1 MRIYCLV
8 PLLFAVP
15 SLGSLFDSDSS
26 STTSASSS
34 SSSSISSSTTSDEVA
49 FLQTL
54 QAAEIS
60 SMSCLITLVNMT
72 TSSLGSCLALT
83 SLANLISNPSS
94 SSSSSSI
101 ASGGQGFSDQLDTY
115 LRTVCSSTCSGRD
128 LQDGKSQLAAVC
140 DTSNTLVSVLD
151 AVLDNYSSSYRT
163 LACQVYYNGTS
174 QLCLP
179 STLNTS
185 TTANSYTFFDALVS
199 GSSSNLET
207 YQDSVFTQAE
217 CTGCMYE
224 MFKAAQYTIPNIRGQ
239 SLTETFANHL
249 KNDCPSSSSGD
260 NSSTSSIDWSDVDDQ
275 QIPDSLEVGQNT
287 QITASSGAVV
297 GVAVGVVGGGMLG
310 TAGIA
315 GAVGMVW
322 IL

>member
-1 MRIYCLV
+1 MRIYRLV

-15 SLGSLFDSDSS
+15 SLGSLFGSDSS

-83 SLANLISNPSS
+83 SLANLISNPSSS

-310 TAGIA
+310 TAG
-315 GAVGMVW
+315 AVAMVW

>member
-1 MRIYCLV
+1 MRIYHPLV

-15 SLGSLFDSDSS
+15 SLGSLFGSDSS

-34 SSSSISSSTTSDEVA
+34 SSTSSSATSDEVT

-54 QAAEIS
+54 QTAEIS

-72 TSSLGSCLALT
+72 TSSLGSCLSLT
-83 SLANLISNPSS
+83 SLASLISNPSS
-94 SSSSSSI
+94 SSVSS
-101 ASGGQGFSDQLDTY
+101 AGQGFSDQLNTY
-115 LRTVCSSTCSGRD
+115 LGTVCSSTCSESD
-128 LQDGKSQLAAVC
+128 LLDGKSQLAAVC
-140 DTSNTLVSVLD
+140 DTNNTLVGVLD

-174 QLCLP
+174 ELCLP

-199 GSSSNLET
+199 GSSSDLET

-224 MFKAAQYTIPNIRGQ
+224 MFKAA
-239 SLTETFANHL
+239 
-249 KNDCPSSSSGD
+249 
-260 NSSTSSIDWSDVDDQ
+260 
-275 QIPDSLEVGQNT
+275 
-287 QITASSGAVV
+287 
-297 GVAVGVVGGGMLG
+297 
-310 TAGIA
+310 
-315 GAVGMVW
+315 
-322 IL
+322 

>member
-1 MRIYCLV
+1 M
-8 PLLFAVP
+8 
-15 SLGSLFDSDSS
+15 
-26 STTSASSS
+26 
-34 SSSSISSSTTSDEVA
+34 
-49 FLQTL
+49 
-54 QAAEIS
+54 
-60 SMSCLITLVNMT
+60 
-72 TSSLGSCLALT
+72 
-83 SLANLISNPSS
+83 
-94 SSSSSSI
+94 
-101 ASGGQGFSDQLDTY
+101 
-115 LRTVCSSTCSGRD
+115 
-128 LQDGKSQLAAVC
+128 
-140 DTSNTLVSVLD
+140 SVLD

>member
-15 SLGSLFDSDSS
+15 SLGSLFGSDSS

>member
-15 SLGSLFDSDSS
+15 SLGSLFGSDSS

-34 SSSSISSSTTSDEVA
+34 SSSSTSSSTTSDEVA

-83 SLANLISNPSS
+83 SLANVISNPS

>member
-15 SLGSLFDSDSS
+15 SLGSLFGSDSS

-34 SSSSISSSTTSDEVA
+34 SSSSTSSSTTSDEVA

-101 ASGGQGFSDQLDTY
+101 SSGGQGFSDQLDTY
-115 LRTVCSSTCSGRD
+115 LGTVCSSTCSDRD

-140 DTSNTLVSVLD
+140 DTSNTLVGVLD

-260 NSSTSSIDWSDVDDQ
+260 NSSTSLIDWSDVDDQ

-297 GVAVGVVGGGMLG
+297 GVAVGVVGAGMLG
-310 TAGIA
+310 AA